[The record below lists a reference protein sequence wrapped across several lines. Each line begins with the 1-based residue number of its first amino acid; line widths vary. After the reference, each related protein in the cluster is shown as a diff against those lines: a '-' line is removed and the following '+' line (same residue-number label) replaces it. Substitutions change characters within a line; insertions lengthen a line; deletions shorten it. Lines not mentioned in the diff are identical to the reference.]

1 MSNKARY
8 VFDTNVIVS
17 ALLFEQGNPGQA
29 FYKALSEAEI
39 LLSEEVVREIND
51 VLSRERFDRYVI
63 WEEREQFLQLL
74 IRETTLV
81 EITEEIQECRDPK
94 DDKFLELA
102 VSSGASHLITGDT
115 DLLALD
121 PFRGIRI
128 LTPKQFLDSLT
139 EHE

>member
-1 MSNKARY
+1 MSNKSRY

-29 FYKALSEAEI
+29 FYKALDEADI
-39 LLSEEVVREIND
+39 LLSEEVVREIKD
-51 VLSRERFDRYVI
+51 VLSREKFDRYI
-63 WEEREQFLQLL
+63 TWEEREQFLQLL

-81 EITEEIQECRDPK
+81 EITDEIRECRAPK
-94 DDKFLELA
+94 DNKFLELA
-102 VSSGASHLITGDT
+102 VSGAVSHLITGGP

-128 LTPKQFLDSLT
+128 LTPKQFLDSLIGRS
-139 EHE
+139 

>member
-29 FYKALSEAEI
+29 FYKALDVAEI
-39 LLSEEVVREIND
+39 LLSEEVAREIND
-51 VLSRERFDRYVI
+51 VLSRKRFDRYVT

-81 EITEEIQECRDPK
+81 EITEEIKECRDPK
-94 DDKFLELA
+94 DNKFLELA
-102 VSSGASHLITGDT
+102 VSGAVSHLITGDP
-115 DLLALD
+115 DLLVLD

-128 LTPKQFLDSLT
+128 LTPRQFLDSFIGRT
-139 EHE
+139 

>member
-29 FYKALSEAEI
+29 FYKALDETEI

-51 VLSRERFDRYVI
+51 VLSRERFDRYVA
-63 WEEREQFLQLL
+63 WKEREQFLQLL

-81 EITEEIQECRDPK
+81 KITEEIQECRDPK

-102 VSSGASHLITGDT
+102 VSGGASHLITGNP

-139 EHE
+139 EHK